1 MINASVAELVDAPGL
16 DSGGSHCGGS
26 SPFTRTNFRR
36 FIMDRKKTF
45 ENIYNKER
53 FTVNGKPQ
61 SKYIDGIEY
70 VKLCL
75 EGTNREVF
83 VRKDFLKK
91 VNT

>member
-1 MINASVAELVDAPGL
+1 MHE
-16 DSGGSHCGGS
+16 GS
-26 SPFTRTNFRR
+26 SPFPGTNFRR

-53 FTVNGKPQ
+53 FTTNGKPQ

-70 VKLCL
+70 LKLCL

-91 VNT
+91 VNI